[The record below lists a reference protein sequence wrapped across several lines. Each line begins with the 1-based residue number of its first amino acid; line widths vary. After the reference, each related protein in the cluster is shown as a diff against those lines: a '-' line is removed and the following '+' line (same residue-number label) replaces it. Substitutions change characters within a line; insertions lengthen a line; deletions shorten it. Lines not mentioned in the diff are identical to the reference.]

1 MLIAAGM
8 PRDFVA
14 ILPVYYD
21 LEGEAVGVSRD
32 DLETFGLACVR
43 QDPALMP
50 SPHRHNEV
58 ELNFVATGTVTY
70 RFAGSPTVVS
80 AGRLALFWA
89 ALPRQLI
96 EIDEGTTM
104 WWLTVPLARF
114 LRWHLPEALTTR
126 VLSGAPLIAG
136 DGAADAA
143 DPSLFGRWEADLRA
157 ASSERRIVALLE
169 IEARLRRLALALP
182 ADDPHAGSHPA
193 IGWAGDGAGRAELLA
208 RFIAGHYTEPL
219 TIRTIAAAA
228 GLQPNYAMTLFKRT
242 FGLSIGEYLTRYRVA
257 DAQRLLATTDARIVD
272 VALAVGFG
280 SLSRFYV
287 AFSQACGRSPRA
299 YRAHVLQSRDAP

>member
-1 MLIAAGM
+1 VVI
-8 PRDFVA
+8 
-14 ILPVYYD
+14 
-21 LEGEAVGVSRD
+21 VSRD

-43 QDPALMP
+43 QDAALMP
-50 SPHRHNEV
+50 RSHRHNEV

-70 RFAGSPTVVS
+70 RFAGAPTIVS

-89 ALPRQLI
+89 ALPHQLI
-96 EIDEGTTM
+96 EVEPSTTM

-114 LRWHLPEALTTR
+114 LRWHLPDALTTR
-126 VLSGAPLIAG
+126 VLSGVPVIARAPAT
-136 DGAADAA
+136 DAA

-169 IEARLRRLALALP
+169 IEARLRRLALTLC
-182 ADDPHAGSHPA
+182 ADDQHPA
-193 IGWAGDGAGRAELLA
+193 RHPAAGGIGHEVGHAELLA

-219 TIRTIAAAA
+219 TVRAIAAAA
-228 GLQPNYAMTLFKRT
+228 GLHPNYAMTLFRRT
-242 FGLSIGEYLTRYRVA
+242 FGLSMGDYLTQYRVA

-280 SLSRFYV
+280 SLSRFYA
-287 AFSQACGRSPRA
+287 AFGRACGRSPRA
-299 YRAHVLQSRDAP
+299 YRAHVLRSRDAP